1 MSEPTSPTSDRRA
14 RRAANLF
21 DLRRVIGGLFVVY
34 GLLLAILGLF
44 DSDADIDR
52 AAGVNIN
59 LYGGLVML
67 AFGLLMLVWA
77 FTRPL
82 GDELTEAEGGEH
94 PERAAPRGVD
104 AAALASHERGR
115 GTRRDRERPRGHG
128 DSGRE

>member
-1 MSEPTSPTSDRRA
+1 MSDENPNVTEGRA

-21 DLRRVIGGLFVVY
+21 DLRRVIGALFVAY
-34 GLLLAILGLF
+34 GLLLAILGLV

-59 LYGGLVML
+59 LYGGLAML

-82 GDELTEAEGGEH
+82 GDELTEAEDGED
-94 PERAAPRGVD
+94 PERGAPRGVD
-104 AAALASHERGR
+104 AAALASHQRGR

-128 DSGRE
+128 DSGSE

>member
-1 MSEPTSPTSDRRA
+1 MSEPTSTTSDSRA

-21 DLRRVIGGLFVVY
+21 DLRRVIGGLFVAY

-44 DSDADIDR
+44 DSDADIER

-59 LYGGLVML
+59 LYGGLAML

-82 GDELTEAEGGEH
+82 GEELDSDEGGGDPGSNGH
-94 PERAAPRGVD
+94 
-104 AAALASHERGR
+104 
-115 GTRRDRERPRGHG
+115 GTVGHG

>member
-1 MSEPTSPTSDRRA
+1 MSEPTSTTSESRA

-21 DLRRVIGGLFVVY
+21 DLRRVIGGLFVAY

-44 DSDADIDR
+44 DSDADIER

-59 LYGGLVML
+59 LYGGLAML

-82 GDELTEAEGGEH
+82 GDELTEAEGGEY
-94 PERAAPRGVD
+94 PERGAPRGVD
-104 AAALASHERGR
+104 AAALASHDRGG
-115 GTRRDRERPRGHG
+115 GTRRDRERPGGHG
-128 DSGRE
+128 DAGRE

>member
-1 MSEPTSPTSDRRA
+1 MSEPTSTTSDDGRA

-21 DLRRVIGGLFVVY
+21 DLRRVIGGLFVAY
-34 GLLLAILGLF
+34 GLLLAILGLC
-44 DSDADIDR
+44 DSDADIDK

-67 AFGLLMLVWA
+67 AFGLCMLVWA

-82 GDELTEAEGGEH
+82 GDELDSDEGGGG
-94 PERAAPRGVD
+94 A
-104 AAALASHERGR
+104 GR
-115 GTRRDRERPRGHG
+115 DGDRSRRRG

>member
-1 MSEPTSPTSDRRA
+1 MSEPTSTESDSRA

-59 LYGGLVML
+59 LYGGLAML

-82 GDELTEAEGGEH
+82 GDELTDSDE
-94 PERAAPRGVD
+94 P
-104 AAALASHERGR
+104 GR
-115 GTRRDRERPRGHG
+115 GAGRDRDRSRRRG

>member
-1 MSEPTSPTSDRRA
+1 MSEPTSTKSDSRA

-21 DLRRVIGGLFVVY
+21 DLRRVIGGLFVAY

-44 DSDADIDR
+44 DSDADIER

-59 LYGGLVML
+59 LYGGLAML

-82 GDELTEAEGGEH
+82 GDELDSDEGG
-94 PERAAPRGVD
+94 GGSGSD
-104 AAALASHERGR
+104 
-115 GTRRDRERPRGHG
+115 GHRSG
-128 DSGRE
+128 GHDDSGRE

>member
-1 MSEPTSPTSDRRA
+1 MSEPTSTTSDGRA

-21 DLRRVIGGLFVVY
+21 DLRRVIGGLFVAY

-44 DSDADIDR
+44 DSDADIER

-59 LYGGLVML
+59 LYGGLAML

-82 GDELTEAEGGEH
+82 GDELTEAEDGEH

-128 DSGRE
+128 DAGRE

>member
-1 MSEPTSPTSDRRA
+1 MSEPTSTTSESRA

-59 LYGGLVML
+59 LYGGWSCSPS
-67 AFGLLMLVWA
+67 ACSCSCG
-77 FTRPL
+77 P
-82 GDELTEAEGGEH
+82 
-94 PERAAPRGVD
+94 
-104 AAALASHERGR
+104 SRGR
-115 GTRRDRERPRGHG
+115 SAT
-128 DSGRE
+128 S

>member
-1 MSEPTSPTSDRRA
+1 MSEPPSTTSESRA

-67 AFGLLMLVWA
+67 AFGLLMLLWA

-82 GDELTEAEGGEH
+82 GDELVSDEGGGG
-94 PERAAPRGVD
+94 PGSD
-104 AAALASHERGR
+104 AH
-115 GTRRDRERPRGHG
+115 RPDGHS